1 MSLDRAPVTRTDPV
15 TGQPLR
21 IQFEEIEALS
31 HADAEALLAY
41 WSHCR
46 KSGGFVMSRDVPSKA
61 IARLMKYLVVLEPL
75 TDCVDFKYHLT
86 GMVLTE
92 RLGRDVTGMLISEVF
107 EPGPAQSLIDAARKT
122 IDTDGPIFARIHI
135 RGVLSDVRK
144 PELVLLPIG
153 QLHAPDTWVLVG
165 VFYHPL

>member
-1 MSLDRAPVTRTDPV
+1 MTTPITRTDPV

-21 IQFEEIEALS
+21 IDFEEIESLS
-31 HADAEALLAY
+31 HADAEALQTY
-41 WSHCR
+41 WSYCR
-46 KSGGFVMSRDVPSKA
+46 QAGSFVMSRDVPSKA
-61 IARLMKYLVVLEPL
+61 IARLMKHLVVLEPL
-75 TDCVDFKYHLT
+75 TDCVDFRYHLT

-107 EPGPAQSLIDAARKT
+107 EPRPARSLIDAARKA
-122 IDTDGPIFARIHI
+122 IDTDGPIFARIHV
-135 RGVLSDVRK
+135 RGVFSEVRK

-153 QLHAPDTWVLVG
+153 LLNAPGTWVLVG